1 MIQPFA
7 RSLALATMAIATSSA
22 QNLPIQEHRLS
33 NGMRVLLVERHDE
46 PTISVGWV
54 ARVGSADEHPGMT
67 GIAHLFE
74 HMMFK
79 GTNSIGTRDAKRDEE
94 LNAAQDKV
102 QIQIRQELDVMR
114 EKQRRGE
121 VVDLMD
127 PKVRTPRLQQLLGEF
142 DGLVKEQ
149 RALIVK
155 DELDKLYKQA
165 GARGMNANTTTDRT
179 FYHIDV
185 PANKLELWA
194 WLESDRLKNAVF
206 REFYSERDVVLEE
219 RRLRTDATPTGRA
232 FEAFEAM
239 LWKAVPYTW
248 PVIGWISDIT
258 QLNREQANAFF
269 ATYYAPNNLTA
280 ILVGDFK
287 SDEALPMLERYF
299 GRIPANP
306 KGVPQVIT
314 QEPSQIAEQR
324 MNVEVEANP
333 MLVVAFKAVPGVHR
347 DAAALGVLG
356 AVLNG
361 QSGRLNKELV
371 LRQKL
376 ATSAGAGLNGMK
388 FGGIFYLEARP
399 VSERQPEELEPALY
413 AEMEKLAREGV
424 SEKELQKVKNQVQ
437 AESYSRLE
445 SANGLRDALA
455 EAEGAGSYRDFL
467 NEIAHLQAVT
477 NKDIKRVAGTYFA
490 KENRNVMLVHRK
502 AAPQGGK

>member
-1 MIQPFA
+1 MIHRNA
-7 RSLALATMAIATSSA
+7 RSLAVASMAVAVLSA
-22 QNLPIQEHRLS
+22 QTIPVQEHTLS

-46 PTISVGWV
+46 PTIAAGWV
-54 ARVGSADEHPGMT
+54 ARVGSANEHPGMT

-79 GTNSIGTRDAKRDEE
+79 GTLTIGTRDARRDAE
-94 LNAAQDKV
+94 LNVAQDQV
-102 QIQIRQELDVMR
+102 QVQIRQELDVLR

-121 VVDLMD
+121 IADLMD
-127 PKVRTPRLQQLLGEF
+127 PKARTPRLQRLLGEF

-155 DELDKLYKQA
+155 DELDKLYKMA
-165 GARGMNANTTTDRT
+165 GARGMNANTTSDRT

-219 RRLRTDATPTGRA
+219 RRLRTDATPTGKA
-232 FEAFEAM
+232 FEAFQAL

-280 ILVGDFK
+280 ILVGDFQ
-287 SDEALPMLERYF
+287 SAEALPLLERYF

-314 QEPSQIAEQR
+314 QEPPQIAEQR
-324 MNVEVEANP
+324 MSVEVEANP
-333 MLVVAFKAVPGVHR
+333 MLVAAYKAVPGVHK
-347 DAAALGVLG
+347 DAAALDVLG

-361 QSGRLNKELV
+361 QSGRLHKSLV
-371 LRQKL
+371 LNQKL
-376 ATSAGAGLNGMK
+376 ATSAGAELNGMK
-388 FGGIFYLEARP
+388 FGGIFYLEAMP
-399 VSERQPEELEPALY
+399 VPERQPEDVEPALY
-413 AEMEKLAREGV
+413 AEVEKLAREGV
-424 SEKELQKVKNQVQ
+424 SEHELQKVKNQVQ
-437 AESYSRLE
+437 AEAFTRME
-445 SANGLRDALA
+445 NTGRLRDALA
-455 EAEGAGSYRDFL
+455 EAEGAGTYRDYL
-467 NEIAHLQAVT
+467 EETARLQAVT
-477 NKDIKRVAGTYFA
+477 NEDVQRVARTYFT

-502 AAPQGGK
+502 ATPQGGK

>member
-1 MIQPFA
+1 MIHRNA
-7 RSLALATMAIATSSA
+7 RSLAVASMAVAVLSA
-22 QNLPIQEHRLS
+22 QTIPVQEHTLS

-46 PTISVGWV
+46 PTIAAGWV
-54 ARVGSADEHPGMT
+54 ARVGSANEHPGMT

-79 GTNSIGTRDAKRDEE
+79 GTLTIGTRDARRDAE
-94 LNAAQDKV
+94 LNVAQDQV
-102 QIQIRQELDVMR
+102 QVQIRQELDVLR

-121 VVDLMD
+121 IADLMD
-127 PKVRTPRLQQLLGEF
+127 PKARTPRLQRLLGEF

-155 DELDKLYKQA
+155 DELDKLYKMA
-165 GARGMNANTTTDRT
+165 GARGMNANTTSDRT

-219 RRLRTDATPTGRA
+219 RRLRTDATPTGKA
-232 FEAFEAM
+232 FEAFQAL

-280 ILVGDFK
+280 ILVGDFQ
-287 SDEALPMLERYF
+287 SAEALPLLERYF

-314 QEPSQIAEQR
+314 PPPPPPES
-324 MNVEVEANP
+324 
-333 MLVVAFKAVPGVHR
+333 
-347 DAAALGVLG
+347 
-356 AVLNG
+356 
-361 QSGRLNKELV
+361 SG
-371 LRQKL
+371 
-376 ATSAGAGLNGMK
+376 
-388 FGGIFYLEARP
+388 
-399 VSERQPEELEPALY
+399 
-413 AEMEKLAREGV
+413 
-424 SEKELQKVKNQVQ
+424 
-437 AESYSRLE
+437 
-445 SANGLRDALA
+445 
-455 EAEGAGSYRDFL
+455 
-467 NEIAHLQAVT
+467 
-477 NKDIKRVAGTYFA
+477 
-490 KENRNVMLVHRK
+490 
-502 AAPQGGK
+502 